1 MVSLLVYNGNIFAQ
15 DTQPKALQTKDL
27 PASAQVIASE
37 YIQDVKTVS
46 HPLHKS
52 DAPGS
57 RFTTSTGEKRS
68 LYNYLSVYEFGALI
82 PDESVYIGNWLYT
95 YPDQSQA
102 RHAAALLIQEMLA
115 EHAELV
121 GEAASIA
128 KKIDGQVLRATGEV
142 GDTIYWFVGVD
153 NDTVYL
159 VFANGLEADNVTRV
173 FTDALQLSSP
183 AQ

>member
-1 MVSLLVYNGNIFAQ
+1 MGMMSR
-15 DTQPKALQTKDL
+15 L
-27 PASAQVIASE
+27 PF
-37 YIQDVKTVS
+37 
-46 HPLHKS
+46 P
-52 DAPGS
+52 
-57 RFTTSTGEKRS
+57 
-68 LYNYLSVYEFGALI
+68 
-82 PDESVYIGNWLYT
+82 
-95 YPDQSQA
+95 
-102 RHAAALLIQEMLA
+102 AAALLIQEMLA

-128 KKIDGQVLRATGEV
+128 TNIDGQVLRATGEI